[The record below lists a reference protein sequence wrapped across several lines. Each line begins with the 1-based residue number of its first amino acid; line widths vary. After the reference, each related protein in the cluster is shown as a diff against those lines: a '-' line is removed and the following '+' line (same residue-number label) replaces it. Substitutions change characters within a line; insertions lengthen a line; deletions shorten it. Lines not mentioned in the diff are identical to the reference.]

1 MTSIEIK
8 RHNHHKITQFL
19 KKSEIYLLLCKTFCA
34 QNKREKK
41 KKRLM
46 KGLLSFPVFFV
57 QPFLKPFF
65 HKYPRNQVL
74 CIFPKNRTYLIS
86 FRLVN
91 REWRFQLLR
100 AKVFFLGAMVLP
112 T

>member
-19 KKSEIYLLLCKTFCA
+19 NKVKFIFFPYDTLRKTFCA

-46 KGLLSFPVFFV
+46 KALLSFSFFFV
-57 QPFLKPFF
+57 QPFLKPFLTSIPET
-65 HKYPRNQVL
+65 KCYA
-74 CIFPKNRTYLIS
+74 
-86 FRLVN
+86 
-91 REWRFQLLR
+91 LL
-100 AKVFFLGAMVLP
+100 AGIEN

>member
-65 HKYPRNQVL
+65 TSIPETKCYA
-74 CIFPKNRTYLIS
+74 
-86 FRLVN
+86 
-91 REWRFQLLR
+91 LL
-100 AKVFFLGAMVLP
+100 AGIEN